1 MIEVAVIDKIWLR
14 MNYCLVNHKKWLI
27 NRCAFFIKEAA
38 TKMRQNSIWLID
50 SFSSSSL
57 EIEFFLKPNVVSDF
71 EWTLQQGFNP
81 FNSYIYL
88 NSKMFHS

>member
-1 MIEVAVIDKIWLR
+1 MTHDVLLGSESYV
-14 MNYCLVNHKKWLI
+14 KWLI
-27 NRCAFFIKEAA
+27 NRRALFIKEAA
-38 TKMRQNSIWLID
+38 TKMRENSIWLID